1 MVSST
6 STRLEDRAPAGREM
20 TEDVTS
26 ALRTLG
32 VAAAE
37 AKRIASLPDVRTGAT
52 LEGRVRRAV
61 QQLGPPSAR
70 RIAPE
75 ARVPA

>member
-6 STRLEDRAPAGREM
+6 RTSLEDRALAEREM

-32 VAAAE
+32 VTAAE
-37 AKRIASLPDVRTGAT
+37 AKRIASLPGVRTGAT

-70 RIAPE
+70 RIAP
-75 ARVPA
+75 A